1 MHTALLT
8 EEGTLQT
15 NDGRSGHGETASNN
29 GGECSE
35 HAGKEMEGICLCGP
49 KIFAKLSES
58 ASNHENEHISPMSA
72 RNLTKEASL
81 ERAARG
87 ERTSRKA
94 RGTVLKCARYDER
107 TSRVGRRA

>member
-15 NDGRSGHGETASNN
+15 NDGRSGRGETASND
-29 GGECSE
+29 GGERSE
-35 HAGKEMEGICLCGP
+35 HAEKEMEGIR
-49 KIFAKLSES
+49 
-58 ASNHENEHISPMSA
+58 HENEHISPMSV
-72 RNLTKEASL
+72 RNLTKEASP

-87 ERTSRKA
+87 ERTARKA

-107 TSRVGRRA
+107 TSRAGRRG